1 MNKYLVV
8 LGFHFPKKYTAKF
21 EAFCKGVPKRRIC
34 LFNKHQN
41 KLGNQTFDIKTN
53 KWMKNKPYFSLY
65 SCNPCQEWA
74 NKPIRLKT
82 NHFLNICYTHY
93 N

>member
-1 MNKYLVV
+1 MLLLASLYQ
-8 LGFHFPKKYTAKF
+8 FS
-21 EAFCKGVPKRRIC
+21 GVPKRRIC

-53 KWMKNKPYFSLY
+53 KWMKNKPYFYLY